1 MGSLWEDIIYTLS
14 RSGLVYLNGVKNTL
28 ILAISLFI
36 NLTKTDFKKLDA
48 KG

>member
-28 ILAISLFI
+28 ILAISATFI
-36 NLTKTDFKKLDA
+36 GCVIGFI
-48 KG
+48 